1 MGARAQGEGDG
12 LKVMLYGAQTRD
24 GASPHDRDPT
34 KSMNPLKSFETTL
47 ASLLEGAFGRLFR
60 SEVRPMELARKLA
73 REMDEHRTTS
83 VSRVYAPN
91 EYAVW
96 LSPQDRARY
105 EGVEDDLIDELCAYL
120 LEHARGEDLTLVSPP
135 LIAFHTD
142 TSLSLGEFGIQ
153 ARLVRP
159 DGHGDGDGHGETDAG
174 AGLGVEWE
182 SPEREPPLARPGAAA
197 AQPRDEHGQTM
208 IYSSSR
214 RLREPLEQSR
224 ASRSARALLVVGG
237 RRLLVAPGGAV
248 IGRSRDCDV
257 VLDDAGISR
266 RHAHIRPTAEGWTIE
281 DLRST
286 NGVLLNGGP
295 LRGAQPLQVGDRI
308 ELGSTEI
315 VFELR

>member
-1 MGARAQGEGDG
+1 
-12 LKVMLYGAQTRD
+12 
-24 GASPHDRDPT
+24 
-34 KSMNPLKSFETTL
+34 MNPLKSLETTL

-73 REMDEHRTTS
+73 REMDEHRTPS

-96 LSPQDRARY
+96 LSAEDRARY

-142 TSLSLGEFGIQ
+142 PDLSLGEFGIQ

-159 DGHGDGDGHGETDAG
+159 DDHDDEQAAAENGGGGRE
-174 AGLGVEWE
+174 GLGHEQW
-182 SPEREPPLARPGAAA
+182 SADLPAA
-197 AQPRDEHGQTM
+197 PHEDEHGQTM

-214 RLREPLEQSR
+214 RLREPLEQDR
-224 ASRSARALLVVGG
+224 ARRSARALLLVAG

-266 RHAHIRPTAEGWTIE
+266 RHAHIRLAAGGWTIE
-281 DLRST
+281 DLHST
-286 NGVLLNGGP
+286 NGVLLNGEQLHGARP
-295 LRGAQPLQVGDRI
+295 LRVGDRI